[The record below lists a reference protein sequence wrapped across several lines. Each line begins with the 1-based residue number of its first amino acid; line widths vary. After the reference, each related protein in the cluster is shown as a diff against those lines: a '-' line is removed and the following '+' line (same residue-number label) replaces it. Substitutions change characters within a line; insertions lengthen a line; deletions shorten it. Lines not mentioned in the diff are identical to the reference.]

1 MSDARETRPEPQ
13 TMHLYWW
20 GGTFIVSK
28 SLEMDFASQIG
39 FQAFFLV
46 GDIFCINVMMR
57 ASRVYKGRNIKK
69 KKVFKLLCKKSLL
82 NRN

>member
-39 FQAFFLV
+39 FQAFFGYGISFV
-46 GDIFCINVMMR
+46 QNVMMK
-57 ASRVYKGRNIKK
+57 ASRVYCKGRNYEEKK
-69 KKVFKLLCKKSLL
+69 FSNYSLESSE
-82 NRN
+82 